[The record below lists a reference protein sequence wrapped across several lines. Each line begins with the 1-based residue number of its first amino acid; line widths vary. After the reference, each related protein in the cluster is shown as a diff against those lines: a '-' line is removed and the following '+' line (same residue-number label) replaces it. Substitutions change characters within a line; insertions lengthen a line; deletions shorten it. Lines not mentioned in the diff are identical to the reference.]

1 VNTPPPAAS
10 DPVPPDEAR
19 IARLERRAARER
31 DARKAAEA
39 LLEHK
44 ARELYEA
51 NRSLQGLAGRL
62 EALVD
67 ERTVALRAALERA
80 EAATRAKSEF
90 LATMSHEIR
99 TPLNGVVGMIELLRG
114 TRLDGEQRGYVET
127 LLQSADTL
135 FAIINDVL
143 DFSRIEAGRL
153 ELERRPFSPL
163 RLAQDVLAL
172 LRPQAEHKG
181 LALML
186 WAGPLPERALGDPT
200 RLQQVWLN
208 LLSNAIKFTERGE
221 VRLEVRAEP
230 LDDGRWRLH
239 GAVTDTGI
247 GIGAA
252 QLERLFEAFTQVDSS
267 MARRFGGSGLGLA
280 ISSRLLELMDGTIRV
295 DSRPGEGSRF
305 GFDLR
310 LEPARPEPD
319 APWDAP
325 GGALGAADGAADGV
339 AGATTDVAPGADGS
353 SPAPSLS
360 GLRVLLAEDNPVN
373 QTLALA
379 TLAKMGVRATLARDG
394 AEAVEAVRASTWD
407 VVLMDMQMPGV
418 DGLEATR
425 RIRAA
430 GDALAQPWIVAL
442 TANAFERDRQAC
454 LEAGMD
460 DFVAKPFR
468 QQTLRRALERAP
480 RAADARA
487 D

>member
-1 VNTPPPAAS
+1 MSEPNRPAGHTPPSP
-10 DPVPPDEAR
+10 EAHL
-19 IARLERRAARER
+19 ARLERRAARER
-31 DARKAAEA
+31 DARKAAEG

-51 NRSLQGLAGRL
+51 NRSLQALAGRL

-67 ERTVALRAALERA
+67 ERTLALRAALERA
-80 EAATRAKSEF
+80 EAGTRAKSEF

-99 TPLNGVVGMIELLRG
+99 TPLNGVVGMMELLRG
-114 TRLDGEQRGYVET
+114 TRLDGEQRGYVDT

-135 FAIINDVL
+135 LAIINDVL

-163 RLAQDVLAL
+163 RLAHDVLAM
-172 LRPQAEHKG
+172 LRPQADHKG
-181 LALML
+181 LAML
-186 WAGPLPERALGDPT
+186 LRAGPLPERLLGDPT

-221 VRLEVRAEP
+221 ARLEVHCDR

-247 GIGAA
+247 GMNDA
-252 QLERLFEAFTQVDSS
+252 QRERLFEAFTQVDSS
-267 MARRFGGSGLGLA
+267 MSRRYGGSGLGLA
-280 ISSRLLELMDGTIRV
+280 ISSRLVTLMDGTITV
-295 DSRPGEGSRF
+295 DSTPGEGSRF
-305 GFDLR
+305 GFDMR
-310 LEPARPEPD
+310 LDAAASEPASGVEGALHVAQVAQATGVD
-319 APWDAP
+319 APDTPEAP
-325 GGALGAADGAADGV
+325 
-339 AGATTDVAPGADGS
+339 P
-353 SPAPSLS
+353 LS
-360 GLRVLLAEDNPVN
+360 TLRVLLAEDNPVN
-373 QTLALA
+373 QALALA
-379 TLAKMGVRATLARDG
+379 TLSKLGIEATLARDG
-394 AEAVEAVRASTWD
+394 AEAIDALRVAAYD

-442 TANAFERDRQAC
+442 TANAFDRDREAC
-454 LEAGMD
+454 LAAGMD

-468 QQTLRRALERAP
+468 QVTLQGALERAP
-480 RAADARA
+480 RIVPSRAA
-487 D
+487 

>member
-1 VNTPPPAAS
+1 MSEPNRPAGDTPEPP
-10 DPVPPDEAR
+10 EAH
-19 IARLERRAARER
+19 IARLEQRAARER

-51 NRSLQGLAGRL
+51 NRSLQALAGRL

-67 ERTVALRAALERA
+67 ERTLALRAALERA
-80 EAATRAKSEF
+80 EAGTRAKSEF

-114 TRLDGEQRGYVET
+114 TRLDCEQRGYVDT

-163 RLAQDVLAL
+163 RLAQDVLAM
-172 LRPQAEHKG
+172 LRPQADHKG
-181 LALML
+181 LAMLL
-186 WAGPLPERALGDPT
+186 WAGPLPERLLGDPT

-221 VRLEVRAEP
+221 VRLELRGDR

-247 GIGAA
+247 GMDDA
-252 QLERLFEAFTQVDSS
+252 QRERLFEAFTQVDSS
-267 MARRFGGSGLGLA
+267 MSRRYGGSGLGLA
-280 ISSRLLELMDGTIRV
+280 ISSRLVALMDGTITV

-305 GFDLR
+305 GFDMR
-310 LEPARPEPD
+310 LDAAAAERASGVEGASHVAQVAPAAGVD
-319 APWDAP
+319 APDTPEAP
-325 GGALGAADGAADGV
+325 
-339 AGATTDVAPGADGS
+339 P
-353 SPAPSLS
+353 LS
-360 GLRVLLAEDNPVN
+360 TLRVLLAEDNPVN
-373 QTLALA
+373 QALALA
-379 TLAKMGVRATLARDG
+379 TLSKLGIEATLARDG
-394 AEAVEAVRASTWD
+394 AEAVDALRVAAYD

-442 TANAFERDRQAC
+442 TANAFDCDREAY
-454 LEAGMD
+454 LAAGMD

-468 QQTLRRALERAP
+468 QETLRGALERVP
-480 RAADARA
+480 RIVPSGAA
-487 D
+487 

>member
-1 VNTPPPAAS
+1 VTEPNRTAGHAPEPPE
-10 DPVPPDEAR
+10 PPEAR
-19 IARLERRAARER
+19 IAQLERRAARER
-31 DARKAAEA
+31 DARKAAEE

-67 ERTVALRAALERA
+67 ERTLALRAALERA
-80 EAATRAKSEF
+80 EAGTRAKSEF

-114 TRLDGEQRGYVET
+114 TRLDGEQRGYVDT

-163 RLAQDVLAL
+163 RLAQDVLAM

-181 LALML
+181 LAMLL
-186 WAGPLPERALGDPT
+186 WAGPLPERLLGDPT

-221 VRLEVRAEP
+221 VRLELRGER

-247 GIGAA
+247 GMNEA
-252 QLERLFEAFTQVDSS
+252 QRERLFEAFTQVDAS
-267 MARRFGGSGLGLA
+267 MSRRYGGSGLGLA
-280 ISSRLLELMDGTIRV
+280 ISSRLVALMDGSITV

-310 LEPARPEPD
+310 LDAAAAASASGIAGASQVAPAAPAAPACGVDGPD
-319 APWDAP
+319 APQAP
-325 GGALGAADGAADGV
+325 
-339 AGATTDVAPGADGS
+339 P
-353 SPAPSLS
+353 PST
-360 GLRVLLAEDNPVN
+360 LRVLLAEDNPVN
-373 QTLALA
+373 QMLALA
-379 TLAKMGVRATLARDG
+379 TLSKLGIEATLARDG
-394 AEAVEAVRASTWD
+394 AEAVDALRVAAYD

-430 GDALAQPWIVAL
+430 GVAIAQPWIVAL
-442 TANAFERDRQAC
+442 TANAFDRDREAC
-454 LEAGMD
+454 LAAGMD

-468 QQTLRRALERAP
+468 QETLRQALERAP
-480 RAADARA
+480 RIVPSGAA
-487 D
+487 